1 MQIKGCRYIER
12 ATHQCGGD
20 RSASRRHI
28 AFGEHERATARRIEI
43 TPLPM
48 NASTPPTSVA
58 RATLS
63 TRVERP
69 SFDDNGSPLELKCGR
84 NPIPSSVIARG
95 VHRPAQID
103 AVCILHPE
111 CAPALVSSSPP
122 AAELTVNT
130 LEISQAAQ
138 VGDASCG
145 VKTRYSNPADPQSS
159 EPEAVSGAAVIESA
173 TAEHSAPDKSDL
185 DLMYRYGCRGAGWRT
200 RLRCSR
206 RRHSNAN
213 AEQEC
218 CNAQRAAKMEDRH
231 LHVC

>member
-1 MQIKGCRYIER
+1 
-12 ATHQCGGD
+12 
-20 RSASRRHI
+20 
-28 AFGEHERATARRIEI
+28 
-43 TPLPM
+43 M

-84 NPIPSSVIARG
+84 HPLPSSVIARG

-111 CAPALVSSSPP
+111 CALALVSSSPP
-122 AAELTVNT
+122 AADLTVNT

-145 VKTRYSNPADPQSS
+145 VKTRYSNPADPNPSS
-159 EPEAVSGAAVIESA
+159 L
-173 TAEHSAPDKSDL
+173 K
-185 DLMYRYGCRGAGWRT
+185 R
-200 RLRCSR
+200 
-206 RRHSNAN
+206 
-213 AEQEC
+213 
-218 CNAQRAAKMEDRH
+218 
-231 LHVC
+231 